1 MAGDTYTGQVLDGKY
16 RLTRLLGKGGMG
28 AVYRGEHVII
38 GKQVAVKFL
47 HAEFANNTEVVKR
60 FYREAQAAA
69 AIGHDGIIDVSDVG
83 TSSLGDPYLV
93 MEYLEGESLADML
106 TRTGPLDLGAAL
118 GIMEPALL
126 ALHAAHSKGI
136 VHRDLKPDNIFLVHQ
151 QGAPPKIKLID
162 FGISKFA
169 EAGGGEKLTQ
179 TGSVMGTPVYMSPE
193 QARGAADL
201 DHRADLYSMGVM
213 LYEMLT
219 AKLPFDGNN
228 FTEIIINILT
238 AAPRPPLEAFPGF
251 PAEAE
256 AVILRALEKDP
267 ARRFATAIEFV
278 EALSGLSEF
287 GQRQSKL
294 THVASQIKKTTFAA
308 GSLGPKTGSD
318 GAGPVGADVLAQ
330 MSARAGTPSGWAGTR
345 PEPHRGRGKTLL
357 VIGLVAGAISI
368 AGAVALVL
376 VLGRADGQPPAA
388 VPLTTPAAEDP
399 GATTPAAAV
408 AITVTGLPAGA
419 RVFFND
425 MLVTVNPFKVR
436 RSEAVTPLRIEA
448 DGFEPLVLTVIPSA
462 DQAVAVPALQP
473 VARKEEDTGEP
484 RHGKTAK
491 TGKSKKPEPPAAVSG
506 PPPPQPDK
514 AADKKKLEQGAR
526 GTKVSTEFE

>member
-47 HAEFANNTEVVKR
+47 HAEFAGNTEVVKR

-106 TRTGPLDLGAAL
+106 TRCGPLGVGAAC
-118 GIMEPALL
+118 GIMEPALQ

-136 VHRDLKPDNIFLVHQ
+136 VHRDLKPENLFLVHQ
-151 QGAPPKIKLID
+151 QGAPPKIKIID

-169 EAGGGEKLTQ
+169 ESGGGEKLTQ

-201 DHRADLYSMGVM
+201 DHRADLYSMGVI

-219 AKLPFDGNN
+219 GRLPFEGGN

-238 AAPRPPLEAFPGF
+238 AAPRPPAEAFPGF

-256 AVILRALEKDP
+256 PVVLRALEKDP
-267 ARRFATAIEFV
+267 ARRFATALDFIG
-278 EALSGLSEF
+278 ALAQLSEYEK
-287 GQRQSKL
+287 RQSKL
-294 THVASQIKKTTFAA
+294 THVASQIKKTTFAG
-308 GSLGPKTGSD
+308 GSLGTQMPSD
-318 GAGPVGADVLAQ
+318 SSAPVGADVLAQ
-330 MSARAGTPSGWAGTR
+330 MAARSGTPSGWAGTR
-345 PEPHRGRGKTLL
+345 PERPRGRGRTLL
-357 VIGLVAGAISI
+357 VVGLAAGIVSL
-368 AGAVALVL
+368 AGVVALVL
-376 VLGRADGQPPAA
+376 LLGRGGDRPPQPMPGLIPAAAAPEAPAA
-388 VPLTTPAAEDP
+388 VE
-399 GATTPAAAV
+399 
-408 AITVTGLPAGA
+408 ITVTGQPAGA
-419 RVFFND
+419 RLFFD
-425 MLVTVNPFKVR
+425 EMLVTVNPFKVK
-436 RSEAVTPLRIEA
+436 RSETVTPLRIEA
-448 DGFEPLVLTVIPSA
+448 DGFQPLSLSVVPSA
-462 DQAVAVPALQP
+462 DQVVAIPALVP
-473 VARKEEDTGEP
+473 FAATGDRTEPDEART
-484 RHGKTAK
+484 GKTARGGKGRK
-491 TGKSKKPEPPAAVSG
+491 TEPAPAPAAEPAPTAPV
-506 PPPPQPDK
+506 DK
-514 AADKKKLEQGAR
+514 TAKKKLEQGAR

>member
-1 MAGDTYTGQVLDGKY
+1 MAGDTYTGQILDGKY
-16 RLTRLLGKGGMG
+16 RLTNLLGKGGMG

-106 TRTGPLDLGAAL
+106 TRTGPLEAGAAC
-118 GIMEPALL
+118 GIMEPALQ
-126 ALHAAHSKGI
+126 ALHAAHAKGI
-136 VHRDLKPDNIFLVHQ
+136 VHRDLKPENIFLVHQ
-151 QGAPPKIKLID
+151 QGSPPKIKLID

-169 EAGGGEKLTQ
+169 EAGSGEKLTQ

-201 DHRADLYSMGVM
+201 DHRADLYSMGVI

-219 AKLPFDGNN
+219 ARLPFEGGN

-238 AAPRPPLEAFPGF
+238 SAPRPPAEAFPGF

-256 AVILRALEKDP
+256 PVVLRALEKDP
-267 ARRFATAIEFV
+267 ARRFATALDFIG
-278 EALSGLSEF
+278 ALAQLTGF
-287 GQRQSKL
+287 DKRQSKL

-308 GSLGPKTGSD
+308 GSLGTQAGDS
-318 GAGPVGADVLAQ
+318 GAPVGADVLAQ
-330 MSARAGTPSGWAGTR
+330 MAARAGTPSGWAGTR
-345 PEPHRGRGKTLL
+345 PERPRKRNRTLL
-357 VIGLVAGAISI
+357 AVGLAAGAISI

-376 VLGRADGQPPAA
+376 VLRG
-388 VPLTTPAAEDP
+388 TEDP
-399 GATTPAAAV
+399 VPVQIPLASPAVAAPAEAPAAAV
-408 AITVTGLPAGA
+408 AITVTGHPEGS
-419 RVFFND
+419 RVFFDD
-425 MLVTVNPFKVR
+425 MLVTVNPFKVK

-448 DGFEPLVLTVIPSA
+448 EGFDPLIVTVVPSA
-462 DQAVAVPALQP
+462 DQTVAIPALTPATPKPEVGDQ
-473 VARKEEDTGEP
+473 
-484 RHGKTAK
+484 K
-491 TGKSKKPEPPAAVSG
+491 TGKTGKTGKAGKAKKHEPPAASVS
-506 PPPPQPDK
+506 PSPAPDK